1 MAFQEKKLH
10 LNPLLWTP
18 FQVRTIIT
26 DWRNNI
32 EKEKKLLTSGV
43 QRAWAD
49 GWFPVYIAFEK
60 LGLNLYVNNSA
71 VFTSLF
77 YLKLSLLVHIVLKF
91 SSLSLTFILCQVFFF
106 LSCMF
111 MLFAT
116 VFFSLGWRP
125 SAVWRRQ
132 NNHYLFSIAALHFQN
147 KLSMPGQWLLESC
160 RSSIPMHFIY
170 F

>member
-91 SSLSLTFILCQVFFF
+91 SSVSLTFILCQFFF
-106 LSCMF
+106 FFKLHVYAICYSVFQFGLKAIGCMEKTKQS
-111 MLFAT
+111 LFIQYCCFT
-116 VFFSLGWRP
+116 FP
-125 SAVWRRQ
+125 
-132 NNHYLFSIAALHFQN
+132 
-147 KLSMPGQWLLESC
+147 E
-160 RSSIPMHFIY
+160 
-170 F
+170 